1 MAGYNPRMINI
12 RQIKP
17 NEAMAAKR
25 IVYRVA
31 HEIFN
36 DKRSLDEMIEILES
50 HGELKDMD
58 DIQKGYFEN
67 DGVFLVMTDD
77 GQIICT
83 GAIRRF
89 DGKTCELKR
98 LWLLTE
104 YHGKGLGYQMIQ
116 ELLSF
121 ARKKGYE
128 RIRLETDPN
137 SQKRAVKFYKRLGFQ
152 EVPIANATDDED
164 ILMEMQL

>member
-12 RQIKP
+12 RRIKP

-89 DGKTCELKR
+89 DAKTCELKR

-152 EVPIANATDDED
+152 VVPIANATDDED